1 MMRELSNLKI
11 CLLYY
16 MKVMHKIIKLTTL
29 VILLSSM
36 IRFKNCSSVH
46 MIYHGNIYIIR
57 R

>member
-1 MMRELSNLKI
+1 MMRELINLKI